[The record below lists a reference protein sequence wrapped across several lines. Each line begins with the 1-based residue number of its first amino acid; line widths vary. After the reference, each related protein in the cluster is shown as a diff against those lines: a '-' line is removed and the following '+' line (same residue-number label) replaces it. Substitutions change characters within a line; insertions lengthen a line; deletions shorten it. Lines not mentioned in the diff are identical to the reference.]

1 MKFGLCCIPDHH
13 AEYSGSWSD
22 WYEGM
27 IAEVRL
33 AEALG
38 FDSAWFAEHRV
49 PGFAFGSPARFIAA
63 RARATKRIRLAA
75 SVSLLSLNNPVRT
88 AEDYAMA
95 DVLSHGR
102 LARSLAGRRKASRK
116 SPCCP
121 NDPAGRRSPSK

>member
-49 PGFAFGSPARFIAA
+49 PGFAFGSPALFITA
-63 RARATKRIRLAA
+63 RARETK
-75 SVSLLSLNNPVRT
+75 
-88 AEDYAMA
+88 
-95 DVLSHGR
+95 
-102 LARSLAGRRKASRK
+102 
-116 SPCCP
+116 
-121 NDPAGRRSPSK
+121 